1 MRVTH
6 VTWGYPSQVEGHE
19 ATYFANQVESLSN
32 TSLSTF
38 NVVAPVTW
46 VPRVLAW
53 SRLRWRR
60 RLNIAPVYEHNGI
73 HVYRPRFIQLPTP
86 KAWNRELFLLEGVI
100 RRQLIKLKPDLVH
113 VHGANAFG
121 LAALNASQTLN
132 VPSVLTLH
140 GGDVYDSPFLSKH
153 HFDVFS
159 KAMQMPRRRIAVS
172 LDLAMKASSLVNVPV
187 LHLPLGIDL
196 RRFTTRTPKNKA
208 RDQFRLP
215 CDSSIV
221 LYLGNLLQAKGVQVL
236 LDSLRGSANG
246 ALGVFAGRGPMASM
260 IEQHPH
266 ARLLGPV
273 CYSDVPALIS
283 AADVLVLPSFSEGL
297 GTVLV
302 EAGAL
307 GVPVIGTI
315 VGGIPSLLGNGRGY
329 LVPVNDPVV
338 LSQVITEVLE
348 NPSEANVKANQL
360 KEFVLE
366 HYDSDINSAK
376 LFNIYNELL

>member
-19 ATYFANQVESLSN
+19 ATYFANQVESLSRIGH
-32 TSLSTF
+32 STF

-46 VPRVLAW
+46 VPRVFAW
-53 SRLRWRR
+53 TRLRWRR
-60 RLNIAPVYEHNGI
+60 RLSIAPAYEHNGI
-73 HVYRPRFIQLPTP
+73 HVYRPRFVQLPTP
-86 KAWNRELFLLEGVI
+86 KAWNSELFLLEGVI
-100 RRQLIKLKPDLVH
+100 RRQLKMLKPDLVH

-121 LAALNASQTLN
+121 LAALYASQTLS

-153 HFDVFS
+153 HFEVFS
-159 KAMQMPRRRIAVS
+159 KAMKIPSRRIAVS
-172 LDLAMKASSLVNVPV
+172 LDLAEKATSLVNVPV

-196 RRFTTRTPKNKA
+196 RRFTTRTPIKEA

-215 CDSSIV
+215 HDFRIV

-236 LDSLRGSANG
+236 LDSLRGSAKG
-246 ALGVFAGRGPMASM
+246 TLGVFAGSGPMAPM
-260 IEQHPH
+260 IEQHPR
-266 ARLLGPV
+266 ALLLGPV
-273 CYSDVPALIS
+273 SYGDVPALIS

-307 GVPVIGTI
+307 GVPVVGTT

-338 LSQVITEVLE
+338 LSQVITKVLE
-348 NPSEANVKANQL
+348 NPSDANNRASEL
-360 KEFVLE
+360 KTFVLE
-366 HYDSDINSAK
+366 NYDSGINSAK
-376 LFNIYNELL
+376 LFDIYNELI